1 MIGNIIAIMLT
12 MISASNT
19 LEDVL
24 LKHQPESNLLI
35 DNTAISVVKNLTT
48 PLQITLS
55 VPLRDS
61 KELIR
66 AFYDIGVTCSYA
78 ELLYAF
84 QEISCKC

>member
-24 LKHQPESNLLI
+24 LKCQPESNLLI
-35 DNTAISVVKNLTT
+35 DNTAMA
-48 PLQITLS
+48 

-61 KELIR
+61 KNLSELSMIL
-66 AFYDIGVTCSYA
+66 G
-78 ELLYAF
+78 
-84 QEISCKC
+84 